1 MKIINTFTE
10 EQLNELY
17 NESALTWEGLSTS
30 EDNLNAVMEWLKD
43 HKATIEGV
51 EPIFHITT
59 GRLMNK
65 YYGLTGDNA
74 YPNDLNIV
82 SVTNINQ
89 MAIVLKR
96 FDVGGRWFDDIVG
109 NNARRE
115 NEQQ

>member
-30 EDNLNAVMEWLKD
+30 EDNLNAVMEWLED

-51 EPIFHITT
+51 EPTFYITT

-65 YYGLTGDNA
+65 YYGLSGDNA
-74 YPNDLNIV
+74 YHNDLNIV
-82 SVTNINQ
+82 SVTGINPVPI
-89 MAIVLKR
+89 ALAR
-96 FDVGGRWFDDIVG
+96 FEVGGRWFDDIVD

-115 NEQQ
+115 RE